1 VYKIE
6 RHATSTTTRMGL
18 TRMVGKMGAA
28 SDIKG
33 LALLCYMEDL
43 LRQRKSIKRVR
54 EQVSKYNDTKLKLN
68 LGAYKLGRMWSIA
81 INRAVVKQDT
91 HACV

>member
-1 VYKIE
+1 
-6 RHATSTTTRMGL
+6 MGP
-18 TRMVGKMGAA
+18 A

-33 LALLCYMEDL
+33 LALLYYMENL

-68 LGAYKLGRMWSIA
+68 LGAYKLGRMWSVA

-91 HACV
+91 PACV